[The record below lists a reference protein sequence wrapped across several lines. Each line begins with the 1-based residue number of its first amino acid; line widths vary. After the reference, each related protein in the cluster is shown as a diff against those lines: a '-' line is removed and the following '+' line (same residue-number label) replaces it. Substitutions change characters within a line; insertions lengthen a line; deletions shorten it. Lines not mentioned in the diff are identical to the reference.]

1 LLATGV
7 RSQIH
12 FDASRRIW
20 RRLVR
25 RNSATLFSDD
35 KPDRFFTV
43 IKFWMDATLGVA
55 HDLKTGVSTYR
66 IEDEEGRIHL
76 LLHLPLEEQS
86 ENRWCL

>member
-1 LLATGV
+1 
-7 RSQIH
+7 
-12 FDASRRIW
+12 
-20 RRLVR
+20 
-25 RNSATLFSDD
+25 
-35 KPDRFFTV
+35 
-43 IKFWMDATLGVA
+43 MDATLGVA